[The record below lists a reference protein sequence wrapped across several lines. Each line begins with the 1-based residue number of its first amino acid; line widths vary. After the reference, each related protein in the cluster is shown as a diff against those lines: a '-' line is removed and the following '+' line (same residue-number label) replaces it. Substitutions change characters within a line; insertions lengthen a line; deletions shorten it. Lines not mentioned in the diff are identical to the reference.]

1 MTTDQII
8 AEGRRYT
15 REQQARID
23 AQRQFIS
30 DLENSGKDTGI
41 IQMEKQNLAE
51 MMKSLD
57 LVLSRLRPV
66 IERESR

>member
-8 AEGRRYT
+8 AEGRRYA

-41 IQMEKQNLAE
+41 VQMEKQNLAE